1 MVQLDLTTEIEVFC
15 SSSDAI
21 LRNRMISLKQDI
33 KYFNFQGKIQLDH
46 PVLSVHNS
54 NDCSLYTCNTASGV
68 DIIPPQRVTLAIG
81 SEEHHKRTS
90 SPIAATAPPVG
101 GDGAAGGTVTAAP
114 AAGAAPAAA
123 AAGAGAA
130 ADPE

>member
-1 MVQLDLTTEIEVFC
+1 MLLVRGTGRGESGRTVCRQYFLGTSFEFADL
-15 SSSDAI
+15 AP
-21 LRNRMISLKQDI
+21 
-33 KYFNFQGKIQLDH
+33 H
-46 PVLSVHNS
+46 S